1 MDIDFWCYFSKVKK
15 KQFYNQTNTVF
26 AMALILNFDF
36 RIPNLTMES
45 PHDDNNVELQN
56 VTVVTPE
63 SPHSH
68 GNPSFSMDMENGKG
82 PPPYLGPGGGGQGHR
97 NGHLI
102 QAIDGRDT
110 PRSSSPG
117 PEFISNGD
125 VIKSDSHLSVKSD
138 TRKRHKSEGATPS
151 STPGKS
157 FLDPNNRKGSIY
169 ESKSTL
175 SGARFDDSFIGKY
188 I

>member
-1 MDIDFWCYFSKVKK
+1 
-15 KQFYNQTNTVF
+15 
-26 AMALILNFDF
+26 MALILNFDF

-188 I
+188 F